1 MGKKKRKKDTE
12 NQAIQEEVKERRRTF
27 QDARRENK
35 KEALDKYYEAQRKLR
50 KNTEENIK
58 RETKEKLRKILNSKE
73 PRNEIWKA
81 RKMMTKKEHNEYNYI
96 TEDNKEITNEEE
108 TKTHIAAYYEELY
121 QAREGKP
128 EYQAWT
134 NKITKAVRDTA
145 ETLKHQNIEEITTQ
159 EMKKAQKK
167 LQNKK
172 ATGPD
177 DIPNEI
183 FTKATNRS
191 MDIYRTML
199 NNTAHHQEIPEEWKK
214 GNIIS
219 IYKGKGKKRKCS
231 NERGITLSSNIGKFY
246 ERIIHNRLKQSVTV
260 SEMQGG
266 GKEGIATADHI
277 LLLNELINKG
287 KTRYIT
293 FLDVTK
299 AYDKAWA
306 DAIMYTLHKNGVRDK
321 TWMKVKEL
329 NENLTATVRTKY
341 GPTREIN
348 IKNSIRQGGVLS
360 VVMYA
365 LLIDEIGKEIKK
377 EKLGIEVNPG
387 EKIGCLMWMDDI
399 ALIADTAEEMQKMLN
414 ITNDIANRY
423 HIEFGQEKSKT
434 MRIGKKTTRMEQ
446 LKLGHKDLEEC
457 EKYKY
462 LGKMVNKKNNQ
473 EDHIEETKK
482 KAEGALQTILQIA
495 GSPDLKGI
503 EMKVIWQLVEACII
517 PIITYAAEANAE
529 TRNEMKKTNQ
539 ILDNILKRILMLP
552 ITTPREII
560 YAETGLWDIEHTI
573 TRNKINLYKRIRK
586 KGTDLMKRTIEHSNK
601 QWKKQIQHIME
612 HLQIDEQTA
621 NTEIKKK
628 VEKQL
633 LENIKSQGDKK
644 SKVKYYLEKA
654 ETLRPGKRKAY
665 LEQLN
670 RKETQMIMLARA
682 RMISV
687 KRNYKN
693 KYPNMNCRFCN
704 TQEETQ
710 RHVLEEC
717 RGIDRA
723 KYPKVKEGEIFGEDP
738 KKLKKTAGEI
748 QTIEDHL
755 RTISAAPA
763 Q

>member
-1 MGKKKRKKDTE
+1 
-12 NQAIQEEVKERRRTF
+12 
-27 QDARRENK
+27 
-35 KEALDKYYEAQRKLR
+35 
-50 KNTEENIK
+50 
-58 RETKEKLRKILNSKE
+58 
-73 PRNEIWKA
+73 
-81 RKMMTKKEHNEYNYI
+81 
-96 TEDNKEITNEEE
+96 
-108 TKTHIAAYYEELY
+108 
-121 QAREGKP
+121 
-128 EYQAWT
+128 
-134 NKITKAVRDTA
+134 
-145 ETLKHQNIEEITTQ
+145 
-159 EMKKAQKK
+159 
-167 LQNKK
+167 
-172 ATGPD
+172 
-177 DIPNEI
+177 
-183 FTKATNRS
+183 
-191 MDIYRTML
+191 
-199 NNTAHHQEIPEEWKK
+199 
-214 GNIIS
+214 
-219 IYKGKGKKRKCS
+219 
-231 NERGITLSSNIGKFY
+231 
-246 ERIIHNRLKQSVTV
+246 
-260 SEMQGG
+260 
-266 GKEGIATADHI
+266 
-277 LLLNELINKG
+277 
-287 KTRYIT
+287 
-293 FLDVTK
+293 
-299 AYDKAWA
+299 
-306 DAIMYTLHKNGVRDK
+306 
-321 TWMKVKEL
+321 
-329 NENLTATVRTKY
+329 
-341 GPTREIN
+341 
-348 IKNSIRQGGVLS
+348 
-360 VVMYA
+360 
-365 LLIDEIGKEIKK
+365 
-377 EKLGIEVNPG
+377 
-387 EKIGCLMWMDDI
+387 
-399 ALIADTAEEMQKMLN
+399 
-414 ITNDIANRY
+414 
-423 HIEFGQEKSKT
+423 
-434 MRIGKKTTRMEQ
+434 
-446 LKLGHKDLEEC
+446 
-457 EKYKY
+457 
-462 LGKMVNKKNNQ
+462 
-473 EDHIEETKK
+473 
-482 KAEGALQTILQIA
+482 
-495 GSPDLKGI
+495 
-503 EMKVIWQLVEACII
+503 
-517 PIITYAAEANAE
+517 
-529 TRNEMKKTNQ
+529 MKKTNQ